1 MNPKLTR
8 GSATSMD
15 ILDCKRNTMI
25 MIRGPGNTISHFS
38 TSSNFDIANKA
49 EKSRANVVPKRMHT
63 NYGTSRDPVNQNSN
77 NSLICMLIFL
87 LILYILA
94 SKLWNQ

>member
-15 ILDCKRNTMI
+15 ILNCKRNTMI
-25 MIRGPGNTISHFS
+25 MIRGPGNKISHFT

-49 EKSRANVVPKRMHT
+49 QRSRANVVRKRMHK
-63 NYGTSRDPVNQNSN
+63 NCGIIRDIPPNPVNQNSN
-77 NSLICMLIFL
+77 NSLFAC
-87 LILYILA
+87 
-94 SKLWNQ
+94 